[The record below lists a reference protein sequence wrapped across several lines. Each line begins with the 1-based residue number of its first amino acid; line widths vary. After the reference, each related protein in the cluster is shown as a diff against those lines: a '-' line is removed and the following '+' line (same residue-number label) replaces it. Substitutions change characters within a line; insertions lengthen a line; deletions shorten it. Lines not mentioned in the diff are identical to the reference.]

1 MNKFIF
7 IEGYYD
13 ELFFK
18 KILNILKIDE
28 KVELFQYSQKSDIKV
43 NNYLSSLRSQS
54 IQFLFVADD
63 DGQNYSSTISRICKL
78 KQRYPKL
85 SEDEIVLVVPEIEG
99 WYMAGLTTKNAKQ
112 IKLKDLP
119 NPNECTKELFI
130 SKLPGRADG
139 TSIRTMIMDNYNV
152 ELAKKNSPSFKNF
165 IEKIQLW

>member
-43 NNYLSSLRSQS
+43 NIYLSVLRSQS
-54 IQFLFVADD
+54 IQFLFVADED
-63 DGQNYSSTISRICKL
+63 RQNYSSTISRIDEL
-78 KQRYPKL
+78 KRRYTKL

-99 WYMAGLTTKNAKQ
+99 
-112 IKLKDLP
+112 
-119 NPNECTKELFI
+119 
-130 SKLPGRADG
+130 
-139 TSIRTMIMDNYNV
+139 
-152 ELAKKNSPSFKNF
+152 
-165 IEKIQLW
+165 